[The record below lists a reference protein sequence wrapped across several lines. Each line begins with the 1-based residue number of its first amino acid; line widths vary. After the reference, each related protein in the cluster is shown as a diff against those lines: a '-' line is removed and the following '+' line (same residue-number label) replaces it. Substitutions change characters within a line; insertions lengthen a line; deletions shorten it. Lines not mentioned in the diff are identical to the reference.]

1 MEFYESLREVGSM
14 DNHSKKK
21 VAPIVITVIMVIYY
35 FLYFA
40 FVVAAL
46 PMLLKLAFGVIPLA
60 LGITMILV
68 CRQRLKEIDGGEEDD
83 LGKY

>member
-1 MEFYESLREVGSM
+1 M

-68 CRQRLKEIDGGEEDD
+68 C
-83 LGKY
+83 